1 MDILNIL
8 KKLARQ
14 TRSLKNED
22 VPSEEA
28 AYATAFQ
35 KSLIGLANEVY
46 GIADPFEIAQKA
58 LRAVCVFYDAD
69 WCGVFDADTMLNFWA
84 PFWWY
89 NKATDGM
96 TKTQMENDSVSGE
109 FARFRETIE
118 TNLPYYVNDVESLKS
133 ENVNEYE
140 FLRSQDVA
148 SFLCV
153 PYNRREQGIIFLRN
167 PGRFYG
173 QSDFLR
179 IIANILVQEINVQ
192 KHLERMKINASFA
205 DIKDNA
211 DVVVN
216 LFGGLEIITEQGKL
230 SEAEMK
236 SPLCSKIFV
245 LLMLNRHRG
254 MSAKE
259 LSEIIWSDKEYDNP
273 TGNLRSTLYR
283 LRNMFELMSE
293 NELIVTTK
301 TGYRVNPK
309 LKIHTD
315 YECFEDICTNISAYA
330 GKAERIEAMK
340 NAIKLYKGKLFP
352 SADGDH
358 WHIPHSSKYHL
369 LYLETLDKLMELLH
383 ETKDYKAL
391 HKYSMQAITIEPNS
405 PCIICWLIIALR
417 KHGALDM
424 ANKHMESA
432 KARLLSEEYR
442 DLEFRLQAV
451 K

>member
-1 MDILNIL
+1 MKILCKQKDLIQ
-8 KKLARQ
+8 Q
-14 TRSLKNED
+14 TCSSEKE
-22 VPSEEA
+22 VAPSEDA
-28 AYATAFQ
+28 AYAMKFQ
-35 KSLIGLANEVY
+35 KELVSLANEVY
-46 GIADPFEIAQKA
+46 GIADPFEISQKA
-58 LRAVCVFYDAD
+58 LRAACEFYDAD
-69 WCGVFDADTMLNFWA
+69 WCGIFDADTMLNFWA

-89 NKATDGM
+89 NKVTGGM
-96 TKTQMENDSVSGE
+96 TKTQMENDNVAGE
-109 FARFRETIE
+109 FVRFRETIE
-118 TNLPYYVNDVESLKS
+118 NNAPYYVNDVESLKL
-133 ENVNEYE
+133 ENLNEYE
-140 FLRSQDVA
+140 FLRSQDVS

-167 PGRFYG
+167 PGRFCD

-192 KHLERMKINASFA
+192 KHLERMKINAASA

-245 LLMLNRHRG
+245 LPMLNRHRG
-254 MSAKE
+254 MPTKE

-315 YECFEDICTNISAYA
+315 YEQFEDICANISAYM
-330 GKAERIEAMK
+330 GKTEK
-340 NAIKLYKGKLFP
+340 NR
-352 SADGDH
+352 S
-358 WHIPHSSKYHL
+358 
-369 LYLETLDKLMELLH
+369 H
-383 ETKDYKAL
+383 EKSCKAL
-391 HKYSMQAITIEPNS
+391 
-405 PCIICWLIIALR
+405 
-417 KHGALDM
+417 
-424 ANKHMESA
+424 
-432 KARLLSEEYR
+432 
-442 DLEFRLQAV
+442 
-451 K
+451 